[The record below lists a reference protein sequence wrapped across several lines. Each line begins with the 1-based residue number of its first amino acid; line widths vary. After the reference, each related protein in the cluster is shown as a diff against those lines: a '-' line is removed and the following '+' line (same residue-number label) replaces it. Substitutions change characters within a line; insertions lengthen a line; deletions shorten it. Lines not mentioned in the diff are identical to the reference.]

1 MAQAKAGTSKSGS
14 RTSRP
19 AAKADRP
26 DRPEEMPPPL
36 CSVSFCPI
44 CLAVTTAS
52 EMRPEFVEHL
62 MSAGREFLVA
72 IRALIDARLEGLDGP
87 VKLERLTI
95 E

>member
-1 MAQAKAGTSKSGS
+1 MAQGRPGTSKTGP
-14 RTSRP
+14 RTRKP
-19 AAKADRP
+19 AAKAERP
-26 DRPEEMPPPL
+26 AETPPPL